1 MKLKYLLMAF
11 ATAAMFTSCIE
22 DEPANKIAE
31 YKAPTTFV
39 LNQPQFSNGVY
50 DLINAG
56 TVNLTFSQP
65 DYGYS
70 AVCDYTVEVATDAT
84 FEHAATVSGTFHTC
98 DIQIDANDFAMAVCS
113 AYGWTEQAD
122 IDAALAAAESGTI
135 PVTIR
140 VHSKVSSA
148 LIEGSE
154 ITSNAITINT
164 IPYFALPAVE
174 LPSNFYMIG
183 EFCGWDWGN
192 CAEMVPVHSYPA
204 KFWCIRYVKG
214 ADQGGQGFKFN
225 KKTAWDGS
233 DFGFAGVTFKTTVP
247 GLEMVDAGGNIG
259 LNKSGWYIFAID
271 IAIEGRDFKY
281 TLNVFPPK
289 VYVYGP
295 ANGGNWGDD
304 DNWTLSVPD
313 TAEGMFESPALVA
326 TPGTEEGGCL
336 RLCIHPED
344 TEGGYW
350 GGDWWHTEFIFF
362 DKKIA
367 YRGNGGDQARV
378 GNAAG
383 AKVYLNFATGYAE
396 VK

>member
-84 FEHAATVSGTFHTC
+84 FEHAATVSGKFHTC

-154 ITSNAITINT
+154 ITSNAVTINT
-164 IPYFALPAVE
+164 IPYFALPA
-174 LPSNFYMIG
+174 
-183 EFCGWDWGN
+183 
-192 CAEMVPVHSYPA
+192 
-204 KFWCIRYVKG
+204 
-214 ADQGGQGFKFN
+214 
-225 KKTAWDGS
+225 
-233 DFGFAGVTFKTTVP
+233 
-247 GLEMVDAGGNIG
+247 
-259 LNKSGWYIFAID
+259 
-271 IAIEGRDFKY
+271 
-281 TLNVFPPK
+281 
-289 VYVYGP
+289 
-295 ANGGNWGDD
+295 
-304 DNWTLSVPD
+304 
-313 TAEGMFESPALVA
+313 
-326 TPGTEEGGCL
+326 
-336 RLCIHPED
+336 
-344 TEGGYW
+344 
-350 GGDWWHTEFIFF
+350 
-362 DKKIA
+362 
-367 YRGNGGDQARV
+367 
-378 GNAAG
+378 
-383 AKVYLNFATGYAE
+383 
-396 VK
+396 